1 MIQLCERCFAPVD
14 AETERVYRL
23 SHIESADAAGE
34 VTWREAV
41 VHVEACVPAGTV
53 VPAGR
58 WAA

>member
-1 MIQLCERCFAPVD
+1 MIQLCERCFPPVD
-14 AETERVYRL
+14 AATERVYRL

-41 VHVEACVPAGTV
+41 VHVAACVPAGTV